1 MDTPIIGMIGG
12 VVALAIAISVGGTI
26 LATTTDQCVDVIY
39 TEGVPDPDPVE
50 WEPYWVVREDRIDDA
65 SYWREPFTELSAY
78 VEGDV
83 YGGDALGSSIW
94 DNRHILAQ
102 VLDTCK
108 CSTNSVVYHGP
119 PNNNDC
125 LGRAID
131 GTIYRDLND
140 QNMISHC
147 QAPDADYSFFGPP
160 FQGMT
165 DGQGDGWGCDANV
178 VIDCPNLGTFLDSCR
193 LEPLGHSRTYH
204 NAGNWCLTA
213 DGNNWDA
220 DTNPALFDYLN
231 RTDYLRVQ
239 EPVSADQIAV
249 KYTWVTTC
257 GTAEN
262 TTLASYAII
271 SLVVL
276 VAAVVVVVGV
286 LRRLV

>member
-1 MDTPIIGMIGG
+1 MDTPVIGMIGG
-12 VVALAIAISVGGTI
+12 VIAVAIAISVGGTI

-78 VEGDV
+78 VEGDLD
-83 YGGDALGSSIW
+83 GGNARGSSIW

-108 CSTNSVVYHGP
+108 CSINSVVYHGP

-125 LGRAID
+125 LGQAID
-131 GTIYRDLND
+131 GTTSRNLNY
-140 QNMISHC
+140 QNMISRC
-147 QAPDADYSFFGPP
+147 QAPDADYSFFGPYHSEL
-160 FQGMT
+160 T
-165 DGQGDGWGCDANV
+165 GDGPGYGCSIYDDPN
-178 VIDCPNLGTFLDSCR
+178 CPGYGTFLDSCR
-193 LEPLGHSRTYH
+193 LKPLGYSATGS
-204 NAGNWCLTA
+204 NVANWCLTA
-213 DGNNWDA
+213 DGETWDA
-220 DTNPALFDYLN
+220 DTNPAVFDYLN

-239 EPVSADQIAV
+239 DPVSADQIAE

-257 GTAEN
+257 DTVED
-262 TTLASYAII
+262 TTTASYAII